1 MSLDGCRGRHRGRI
15 AVLDSGVPAGWL
27 PRLADFASLCDSDDA
42 LDRVGHGGAIIRT
55 LDWYGAL
62 AGRELVLI
70 KLFDRRLTTTA
81 TRLAMALE
89 LLADEPPDWVLVS
102 AGLARD
108 EPRLAAAVAMLVR
121 AGSVLVASSA
131 RHGAAVYPASC
142 PGVKA
147 VSGDARRLPGQCG
160 GNHQGRALAC
170 AWAVAEGA
178 WQPWWTG
185 PPPLGE
191 AGHTWLAGSSF
202 AAAHALGQWIGD
214 ASLGPAGPS
223 PTRPGRSPGVDR

>member
-108 EPRLAAAVAMLVR
+108 EPRLAAAVATLVR

-185 PPPLGE
+185 PPPPGE

-223 PTRPGRSPGVDR
+223 PTCPGRSVDR